1 MTARGLTIR
10 YILAL
15 SIIAVMAAS
24 VLTVSLIAGRTA
36 SEDASLVNVSG
47 RQRMLSQ
54 RIVML
59 TLEMQTGA
67 TSPERRSSDARLAD
81 SIDLFARSHSELVL
95 AARMSDDIL
104 DIYRQPETDLDRM
117 TVEFAALA
125 ERIRTGDTSAGGI
138 RRLAD
143 NAEAILPLLND
154 ATNAFTHAAERRV
167 HFMDRLE
174 LAAFSITLFILL
186 LEGWFVF
193 RPAVL
198 SISRTLKQLE
208 TARNEAERA
217 SAAKSNFLA
226 QMSHEIRTP
235 LNGVIGMA
243 SGLGTTKLDEEQ
255 RKMVTTLQSS
265 GELLLTVVNDIL
277 DISKVEAGQV
287 SLEEADISLEQILN
301 WIDSTYRPTSAAK
314 GLKWETHLADDAQGW
329 YRGDA
334 TRIRQILSN
343 LVSNAIK
350 FTPTGEVRAE
360 VHCLSRDA
368 AGTAQIEIVVRDTG
382 IGIPAERIGAI
393 FNPFEQAD
401 ASTTRKFG
409 GTGLGLAIT
418 MRLAELMGGN
428 IAVESTPGQGSRFTV
443 TLSLERGQA
452 PAAPA
457 DMPAQPADALAAR
470 LRALV
475 VDDVA
480 TNRLVL
486 QTLLT
491 PLEVDVTCAGSGQEA
506 LDILE
511 SEHFDVILMD
521 IQMPD
526 MDGVQTTQQ
535 LRLREQQSGQDTTP
549 VIAVTAN
556 VLPEQV
562 AAYRAAGLDD
572 HLAKPVR
579 REDLVEL
586 LTLARVNQQQ
596 RRSA

>member
-382 IGIPAERIGAI
+382 IGIPPERIEAI

-428 IAVESTPGQGSRFTV
+428 ITVESTPGQGSRFAV

-535 LRLREQQSGQDTTP
+535 LRLREQRSGQDTTP

>member
-535 LRLREQQSGQDTTP
+535 LRLREQRSGQDTTP

>member
-59 TLEMQTGA
+59 TLEMQTGE
-67 TSPERRSSDARLAD
+67 TSPESRSSDTRLAD

-125 ERIRTGDTSAGGI
+125 ERIRTGDRSAGGI

-154 ATNAFTHAAERRV
+154 ATNAFTRAAERRV

-255 RKMVTTLQSS
+255 LKMVTTLQSS

-301 WIDSTYRPTSAAK
+301 WIDSTYCPTSAAK

-382 IGIPAERIGAI
+382 IGIPAERIEAI

-457 DMPAQPADALAAR
+457 DIPAQPADALAAR

>member
-382 IGIPAERIGAI
+382 IGIPPERIEAI

-535 LRLREQQSGQDTTP
+535 LRLREQRSGQDTTP

-562 AAYRAAGLDD
+562 AA
-572 HLAKPVR
+572 
-579 REDLVEL
+579 
-586 LTLARVNQQQ
+586 
-596 RRSA
+596 

>member
-59 TLEMQTGA
+59 TLEMQTGE
-67 TSPERRSSDARLAD
+67 TSPERRSSDTRLAD
-81 SIDLFARSHSELVL
+81 SIDLFARSHSELVR

-154 ATNAFTHAAERRV
+154 ATNAFTRAAERRV

-287 SLEEADISLEQILN
+287 SLEDADISLEQILN

-314 GLKWETHLADDAQGW
+314 GLKWETHLADDARGW

-382 IGIPAERIGAI
+382 IGIPAERIEAI

-428 IAVESTPGQGSRFTV
+428 ITVESTPGQGSRFTV

-457 DMPAQPADALAAR
+457 DIPAQPADALAAR

-475 VDDVA
+475 IDDVA

>member
-428 IAVESTPGQGSRFTV
+428 ITVESTPGQGSRFAV

-511 SEHFDVILMD
+511 SEYFDVILMD

-562 AAYRAAGLDD
+562 AA
-572 HLAKPVR
+572 
-579 REDLVEL
+579 
-586 LTLARVNQQQ
+586 
-596 RRSA
+596 

>member
-59 TLEMQTGA
+59 TLEMQTGE
-67 TSPERRSSDARLAD
+67 TSPERRSSDTRLAD

-154 ATNAFTHAAERRV
+154 ATNAFTRAAERRV

-287 SLEEADISLEQILN
+287 SLEDADISLEQILN

-314 GLKWETHLADDAQGW
+314 GLKWETHLADDARGW

-382 IGIPAERIGAI
+382 IGIPAERIEAI

-428 IAVESTPGQGSRFTV
+428 ITVESTPGQGSRFTV

-457 DMPAQPADALAAR
+457 DIPAQPADALAAR

-475 VDDVA
+475 IDDVA

>member
-154 ATNAFTHAAERRV
+154 ATNAFTRAAERRV

-287 SLEEADISLEQILN
+287 SLEDADISLEQILN

-428 IAVESTPGQGSRFTV
+428 ITVESTPGQGSRFAV

>member
-428 IAVESTPGQGSRFTV
+428 ITVESTPGQGSRFAV

-511 SEHFDVILMD
+511 SEYFDVILMD

-535 LRLREQQSGQDTTP
+535 LRLREQRSGQDTTP

-562 AAYRAAGLDD
+562 AA
-572 HLAKPVR
+572 
-579 REDLVEL
+579 
-586 LTLARVNQQQ
+586 
-596 RRSA
+596 

>member
-10 YILAL
+10 YVLAL
-15 SIIAVMAAS
+15 SLIALMAAS
-24 VLTVSLIAGRTA
+24 VLGISLIAGRAA
-36 SEDASLVNVSG
+36 SEDASLVNMSG

-59 TLEMQTGA
+59 TLEMQNEVDFA
-67 TSPERRSSDARLAD
+67 TPAQRLEN
-81 SIDLFARSHSELVL
+81 SIRLFARSHDDLVL
-95 AARMSDDIL
+95 AASMSDRIL
-104 DIYRQPETDLDRM
+104 DIYLEPGTNLDALSLQF
-117 TVEFAALA
+117 VELADRIKAGDATPTNMRELA
-125 ERIRTGDTSAGGI
+125 ER
-138 RRLAD
+138 
-143 NAEAILPLLND
+143 AEIILPVLD
-154 ATNAFTHAAERRV
+154 AATNAFTLEAERRV

-174 LAAFSITLFILL
+174 LTAFTITLFVLL

-198 SISRTLKQLE
+198 SISKSMRELE
-208 TARNEAERA
+208 TARHDAERA
-217 SAAKSNFLA
+217 SAAKTSFLA

-243 SGLGTTKLDEEQ
+243 TGLGTTKLDQEQ
-255 RKMVTTLQSS
+255 RTMVTTLQSS

-287 SLEEADISLEQILN
+287 ELEQADISLEQILN
-301 WIDSTYRPTSAAK
+301 WIDSTYRPASAAK
-314 GLKWETHLADDAQGW
+314 GLRWETRLADDAKGW

-350 FTPTGEVRAE
+350 FTPVGEVHAE
-360 VHCLSRDA
+360 IRRLPDPATTDA
-368 AGTAQIEIVVRDTG
+368 HIEICVRDTG
-382 IGIPAERIGAI
+382 VGIPEDRIGAI

-401 ASTTRKFG
+401 VSTTRKFG
-409 GTGLGLAIT
+409 GTGLGLAIS
-418 MRLAELMGGN
+418 MRLAELMGGH
-428 IAVESTPGQGSRFTV
+428 IRVESTPGQGSRFTV
-443 TLSLERGQA
+443 TLALEPGEPPKPQI
-452 PAAPA
+452 
-457 DMPAQPADALAAR
+457 DLDTQPSDALASR

-475 VDDVA
+475 VDDIA

-486 QTLLT
+486 QTLLA

-506 LDILE
+506 LDILDRE
-511 SEHFDVILMD
+511 PFDIVLMD
-521 IQMPD
+521 IQMPE
-526 MDGVQTTQQ
+526 MNGVEATQQ
-535 LRLREQQSGQDTTP
+535 LRLREQRDGSQPTP

-562 AAYRAAGLDD
+562 AAYQAAGLDEN
-572 HLAKPVR
+572 LAKPVR

-586 LTLARVNQQQ
+586 LTLIRVEHKH
-596 RRSA
+596 RESA